1 MTTLTGTDVEWT
13 APGRGQWE
21 RDEAHQAAPF
31 CGYMADFFGD
41 HFNPGF
47 VTAFARYGVL
57 LDHFEVAAVRG
68 WLYFRPRPVGAPD
81 KPGSGLP
88 PKPVFKALFALH
100 PGLRARRKAAG
111 AAVDARRWYE
121 DAVRWDQEGREGF
134 RRRLLALQAVDPA
147 VLDEASLAT
156 HLARAHDLLA
166 DGFRQH
172 FAGAVAHYIGVGDW
186 ALKACEWTGA
196 TPAEAIAA
204 LRGSSPASI
213 ATVAPLDRVA
223 GAVRQ
228 APGGRAILDER
239 GDPTGRLARL
249 RATSPAV
256 DAALTAYLDE
266 HGWRIATGFDVADRT
281 TIELPHAVLAS
292 IHARLTAGPPTTS
305 AAGGEALRPCVPAQ
319 HHAEY
324 DELLSVA
331 TTLYGL
337 RDDDVALCY
346 QWPMGLLRRAL
357 LAVGSRLAARGE
369 IDEAVHVIDA
379 TRPEVD
385 ALLGAAPGPAPTAG
399 ELTSRA
405 DDRRRVA
412 AQPAPPVRLGDDE
425 GGPPPSSWLPP
436 AVARVNDALLFAMGL
451 DANALAAP
459 TATPSAPATGTNS
472 VHGHPAS
479 AGTYRGQARLVLGP
493 ADFEKLAKGDV
504 LVAPLT
510 SPTYNVVLPLLGA
523 VVTDHGGVLSHPAIV
538 AREFG
543 IPAVVGTGDATA
555 RVPDGSIVLVDGDRG
570 TVTVVG

>member
-31 CGYMADFFGD
+31 CGYMADFFGH

-47 VTAFARYGVL
+47 VAAFARYGVL

-100 PGLRARRKAAG
+100 PGLRSRRKAAT
-111 AAVDARRWYE
+111 AAVSARRWYE
-121 DAVRWDQEGREGF
+121 DAARWDHEGREGF
-134 RRRLLALQAVDPA
+134 RRRLRALQAVDPTG
-147 VLDEASLAT
+147 LDEAALAT
-156 HLARAHDLLA
+156 HLAQAHDLLA

-186 ALKACEWTGA
+186 AIKACEWTGA

-213 ATVAPLDRVA
+213 ATVAPIDRVA

-228 APGGRAILDER
+228 APGASAILDEE
-239 GDPTGRLARL
+239 GDPAGRLVRL
-249 RATSPAV
+249 RASSPAV
-256 DAALTAYLDE
+256 DAALTDYLDE

-292 IHARLTAGPPTTS
+292 IHARLTSGPPATA
-305 AAGGEALRPCVPAQ
+305 AAGADMLRPRVPAQ
-319 HHAEY
+319 HQAEY
-324 DELLSVA
+324 DELLAVA

-337 RDDDVALCY
+337 RDDDVGLCY

-357 LAVGSRLAARGE
+357 LAVGSRLAARGV
-369 IDEAVHVIDA
+369 IDEAVHIIDA

-385 ALLGAAPGPAPTAG
+385 ALLGVARGPAPAAG
-399 ELTSRA
+399 ELAARA

-451 DANALAAP
+451 DANALAA
-459 TATPSAPATGTNS
+459 TTEAPSAPTTGADS
-472 VHGHPAS
+472 IHGHPAS
-479 AGTYRGQARLVLGP
+479 AGTYRGRARLVLGP
-493 ADFEKLAKGDV
+493 ADFEKLAQGDV

-523 VVTDHGGVLSHPAIV
+523 VV
-538 AREFG
+538 
-543 IPAVVGTGDATA
+543 
-555 RVPDGSIVLVDGDRG
+555 
-570 TVTVVG
+570 

>member
-31 CGYMADFFGD
+31 CGYLADFFGD

-100 PGLRARRKAAG
+100 PGLRRRRKAAG
-111 AAVDARRWYE
+111 AAVHARRWYE
-121 DAVRWDQEGREGF
+121 DAVRWDRGGREGF

-147 VLDEASLAT
+147 VLDDVSLAT
-156 HLARAHDLLA
+156 HLAQAHDLLA

-172 FAGAVAHYIGVGDW
+172 FANAVAHYIGVGDW
-186 ALKACEWTGA
+186 ATKACEWTGA
-196 TPAEAIAA
+196 TPAEAIAV

-223 GAVRQ
+223 DAVRQ
-228 APGGRAILDER
+228 APEARAVLEEQ

-249 RATSPAV
+249 RASSPAV
-256 DAALTAYLDE
+256 DVALTAYLDE

-292 IHARLTAGPPTTS
+292 IHARLATPPPTTT
-305 AAGGEALRPCVPAQ
+305 AGGDGLRPRVPAQ
-319 HHAEY
+319 HQAEY

-337 RDDDVALCY
+337 RDDDVGLCY

-357 LAVGSRLAARGE
+357 LAAGSRLADRGV

-379 TRPEVD
+379 TQPEVD
-385 ALLGAAPGPAPTAG
+385 ALLGVAPGPVPTAA
-399 ELTSRA
+399 ELAARA

-412 AQPAPPVRLGDDE
+412 ARPAPPVRLGDDE

-436 AVARVNDALLFAMGL
+436 AVARVNGALLFAMAL
-451 DANALAAP
+451 DANALATPAEAP
-459 TATPSAPATGTNS
+459 PAAANGTGSIN
-472 VHGHPAS
+472 GHPAS
-479 AGTYRGQARLVLGP
+479 AGTYQGRARLVLGP

-504 LVAPLT
+504 LVAQLT

-543 IPAVVGTGDATA
+543 IPAVVGTGDATV
-555 RVPDGSIVLVDGDRG
+555 RITDGAMVLVDGDRG

>member
-1 MTTLTGTDVEWT
+1 MTTLTDTDVEWT

-21 RDEAHQAAPF
+21 RDTAHQAAPF

-47 VTAFARYGVL
+47 MTAFARYGVL
-57 LDHFEVAAVRG
+57 LDHFEVASVRG

-111 AAVDARRWYE
+111 AAVNARRWHE
-121 DAVRWDQEGREGF
+121 DAERWDREGRDGF
-134 RRRLLALQAVDPA
+134 RRRLLALQAVGPTL
-147 VLDEASLAT
+147 LDEASLAT
-156 HLARAHDLLA
+156 HLAQAHDVLA

-172 FAGAVAHYIGVGDW
+172 FASAVAHYIGVGDW
-186 ALKACEWTGA
+186 AIKACEWTGA
-196 TPAEAIAA
+196 TPAEAIAV

-223 GAVRQ
+223 DAVRQ
-228 APGGRAILDER
+228 APGARAILEEQ
-239 GDPTGRLARL
+239 GEPTSRLGRLHAS
-249 RATSPAV
+249 SPAV
-256 DAALTAYLDE
+256 DAALTAYLDD

-281 TIELPHAVLAS
+281 TIELPHTVLAS
-292 IHARLTAGPPTTS
+292 IHARLTAEPPTMP
-305 AAGGEALRPCVPAQ
+305 AAGGDALRRRVPAQ
-319 HHAEY
+319 HQREY

-337 RDDDVALCY
+337 RDDDVGVCY

-357 LAVGSRLAARGE
+357 LAVGSRLAARGVIE
-369 IDEAVHVIDA
+369 DAVHVIDA

-385 ALLGAAPGPAPTAG
+385 ALLGVAHGPVPTAG
-399 ELTSRA
+399 ELAARA

-412 AQPAPPVRLGDDE
+412 TQPAPPVRLGDDE

-436 AVARVNDALLFAMGL
+436 AVARVNSALLFAMGL

-459 TATPSAPATGTNS
+459 TATPSTSAIAADS
-472 VHGHPAS
+472 VLGHPAS
-479 AGTYRGQARLVLGP
+479 AGTYRGRARLVLGP

-504 LVAPLT
+504 LVAQLT

-543 IPAVVGTGDATA
+543 IPAVVGTGDATI
-555 RVPDGSIVLVDGDRG
+555 RIPDGAIVLVDGDRG

>member
-1 MTTLTGTDVEWT
+1 VTTLTDTDVEWT

-21 RDEAHQAAPF
+21 RDTAHQATPF
-31 CGYMADFFGD
+31 CGYLADFFVD

-47 VTAFARYGVL
+47 MRAFARYGVL

-68 WLYFRPRPVGAPD
+68 WMYFRPRPVGAPD
-81 KPGSGLP
+81 KPGRGLP
-88 PKPVFKALFALH
+88 PKPVFKALFAIH

-121 DAVRWDQEGREGF
+121 DAVRWDHEGRDGF
-134 RRRLLALQAVDPA
+134 RRRLLALQAVDPTS
-147 VLDEASLAT
+147 LDDVSLAI
-156 HLARAHDLLA
+156 HLAQVHDVLA

-172 FAGAVAHYIGVGDW
+172 FASAVAHYIGVGDW
-186 ALKACEWTGA
+186 AIKACEWTGA
-196 TPAEAIAA
+196 TPAEAIAV

-223 GAVRQ
+223 DAVRH
-228 APGGRAILDER
+228 AAGARAILAEQ
-239 GDPTGRLARL
+239 GDPTDRLGRL
-249 RATSPAV
+249 RASSPAV

-266 HGWRIATGFDVADRT
+266 YGWRIATGFDLADRT
-281 TIELPHAVLAS
+281 TTELPHAVLAS
-292 IHARLTAGPPTTS
+292 IHARLTTGSPTMT
-305 AAGGEALRPCVPAQ
+305 ATGGDALRPRVPAQ
-319 HHAEY
+319 HQAEY

-337 RDDDVALCY
+337 RDDDVGLCY

-357 LAVGSRLAARGE
+357 LAAGSRLAARGV
-369 IDEAVHVIDA
+369 IDDAVHVIDA
-379 TRPEVD
+379 TRLEVD
-385 ALLGAAPGPAPTAG
+385 ALLGAASGPAPSGG
-399 ELTSRA
+399 ELAARA

-412 AQPAPPVRLGDDE
+412 AQPGPPVRLGDDE

-436 AVARVNDALLFAMGL
+436 AVARVNGALLFAMGL

-459 TATPSAPATGTNS
+459 AANPSAAATAADPI
-472 VHGHPAS
+472 HGHPAS
-479 AGTYRGQARLVLGP
+479 AGTYRGRARLVLGP

-504 LVAPLT
+504 LVAQLT

-543 IPAVVGTGDATA
+543 IPAVVGTGEATA
-555 RVPDGSIVLVDGDRG
+555 RIPDGAIVLVDGDRG
-570 TVTVVG
+570 TVTLVD